1 MQLKGDPARLAQ
13 VLDNLVS
20 NAIKFTPS
28 GGRVDVSLQAHDGVA
43 VIEVSDTGVGL
54 AEDEQDHL
62 FERFFRSS
70 RASEDAIPGTG
81 LGLAIA
87 KTIVEHHGGRIRLE
101 SAVDAGTTVRVELP
115 LSLSELGRSPQEL
128 AA

>member
-1 MQLKGDPARLAQ
+1 M
-13 VLDNLVS
+13 
-20 NAIKFTPS
+20 
-28 GGRVDVSLQAHDGVA
+28 
-43 VIEVSDTGVGL
+43 IEVEDTGLGL
-54 AEDEQDHL
+54 SEDEQEQL

-70 RASEDAIPGTG
+70 RAAKNAIPGTG

-87 KTIVEHHGGRIRLE
+87 KTIVERHGGRIELE
-101 SAVDAGTTVRVELP
+101 SAVDVGTTVRVELP

>member
-1 MQLKGDPARLAQ
+1 MEFQGDPARLAQ

-20 NAIKFTPS
+20 NALKFTPA
-28 GGRVDVSLQAHDGVA
+28 GGRVEVSLKAADGVA
-43 VIEVSDTGVGL
+43 IVEVSDTGLGL
-54 AEDEQDHL
+54 AEEEQRHL

-70 RASEDAIPGTG
+70 RAAENAIPGSG

-87 KTIVEHHGGRIRLE
+87 KTIVERHGGRIRVE
-101 SAVDAGTTVRVELP
+101 SAVDVGTTVRVELP
-115 LSLSELGRSPQEL
+115 LSLSEHGRSPQEL

>member
-1 MQLKGDPARLAQ
+1 M
-13 VLDNLVS
+13 
-20 NAIKFTPS
+20 IHTT
-28 GGRVDVSLQAHDGVA
+28 
-43 VIEVSDTGVGL
+43 IIGL
-54 AEDEQDHL
+54 AEDEQHQL

-87 KTIVEHHGGRIRLE
+87 KAIVERHGGKIELE
-101 SAVDAGTTVRVELP
+101 SAVNVGTSVRVKLP
-115 LSLSELGRSPQEL
+115 LSLSERGRTPQEL